1 MFKPIVVIKPA
12 AATAA
17 ESNISEV
24 VKYVNTVKIAV
35 RIVMYAVILHRP
47 PRRPFKSLYLSAIA
61 PPAALTIVLS
71 RSPNI
76 HFKRCHKIREIRNRM
91 RDTFTSVVYGCFAT
105 AVTVTCT
112 ATPSAEHVSGVAGI
126 CRSIWLRKRCRGAEA
141 AWVCRHSYSGYA
153 TVWTTSAAV
162 ERLRDMGF
170 TVYRPR
176 VLRPL
181 LDLSTVDIGV
191 NLLNNVT
198 GVNAESV
205 DGRGVLIAVVDTG
218 VDLSHP
224 AFKTPEG
231 RNRILYVWDQTING
245 KPPKGFSYGY
255 ECGPDE
261 IQQETCPERDFVGHG
276 TIVASIAAGGVG
288 GGWRLRGVAPGAE
301 LIVVKSGGP
310 ACGGSRWFFD
320 EKGLIDGI
328 SYAVEKA
335 RSLGRRLVVVL
346 SLGTNLGGHDGG
358 EPLERMLDAWAEE
371 GVVFAVAAGNSGDEA
386 RHATGFLAPGQ
397 RTTLSW
403 KIPGETK
410 QAGLSLTIP
419 HTMEVNLKL
428 ITPENKTV
436 RIAFNRS
443 VSVGSLQV
451 EASLELREKIRA
463 IILDLSDE
471 ADLSGLWSLEIEAV
485 NTAGEWHGWV
495 ESDTC
500 SDDSEFF

>member
-1 MFKPIVVIKPA
+1 MDNF
-12 AATAA
+12 
-17 ESNISEV
+17 
-24 VKYVNTVKIAV
+24 
-35 RIVMYAVILHRP
+35 R
-47 PRRPFKSLYLSAIA
+47 
-61 PPAALTIVLS
+61 
-71 RSPNI
+71 
-76 HFKRCHKIREIRNRM
+76 
-91 RDTFTSVVYGCFAT
+91 
-105 AVTVTCT
+105 
-112 ATPSAEHVSGVAGI
+112 
-126 CRSIWLRKRCRGAEA
+126 RCRKVTGHGVYSLQTKSIEA
-141 AWVCRHSYSGYA
+141 
-153 TVWTTSAAV
+153 
-162 ERLRDMGF
+162 
-170 TVYRPR
+170 
-176 VLRPL
+176 L

-358 EPLERMLDAWAEE
+358 EPLERMLEGWAEE
-371 GVVFAVAAGNSGDEA
+371 GVVFRRCCRQLGRRSQTCNRLFSTGPENNPIMEDSGRDKAG
-386 RHATGFLAPGQ
+386 R
-397 RTTLSW
+397 TLSHYSTHNG
-403 KIPGETK
+403 GESQTYHAGK
-410 QAGLSLTIP
+410 QNC
-419 HTMEVNLKL
+419 ED
-428 ITPENKTV
+428 
-436 RIAFNRS
+436 S
-443 VSVGSLQV
+443 V
-451 EASLELREKIRA
+451 
-463 IILDLSDE
+463 
-471 ADLSGLWSLEIEAV
+471 
-485 NTAGEWHGWV
+485 
-495 ESDTC
+495 
-500 SDDSEFF
+500 